1 MGEEFEARWGK
12 KKKEKRGEKKKL
24 ESVLLLKE
32 GDRVRKQNGERGQK
46 KSVKICPT
54 WRGGVTVSGFSST

>member
-46 KSVKICPT
+46 KICQNMPHVE
-54 WRGGVTVSGFSST
+54 GVTVSGFSST